1 MECPKCHTTVDDN
14 QKICPKCKKVLLLE
28 CPNCHTLGESSICSK
43 CGYTILVKCSKCSK
57 ITPFEKE
64 KCAKCKFPLA
74 TSLAYQECE
83 TDEFASLAIEFGSLK
98 RIRRLLKSQDLYV
111 KFLYKIKNL
120 LQAQLKG
127 LECKIINYNDVYEIN
142 FNKELSLATS
152 SNKALRLALKIINA
166 FVDTNAKIIEEFSLP
181 LNLCITVYKKT
192 AENLQKPMDFETN
205 VKLLNIKKDDKKF
218 LKGLQ
223 IKLDQFVR
231 DEVNKDFK
239 TDSLYAIEENGKSIM
254 FYEVVLNNY
263 VLPPSSETDEILQVK
278 PKEIA
283 KTNTENIEDKD
294 LYSFKVFDINAK
306 CKFERTTAVKFWE
319 LLPNIN
325 FDKGGKILSLRSESD
340 LQISI
345 KELENYF
352 IKQELNV
359 LRVCCT
365 EEMNYTP
372 WGLFKSIFR
381 EKYNLPLAP
390 DINALSDID
399 AQTIKFHKPLFD
411 LYFNKP
417 IKAMSPED
425 ARFTYMEAWSKFFKI
440 LTNTVILIEGFEHL
454 DDTSI
459 QTLELYF
466 DKFLNIKAN
475 FIFITPNEL
484 SLHSK
489 LKGLLRTECYTE
501 FTLKRSTL
509 ESCLSTIKADATNF
523 IQSFCYE
530 KLSNSFNG
538 AFLYFQNALS
548 YLKETGIVIEFE
560 NKLIVK
566 SKKTAVLPKDLLGL
580 YKSRIKQL
588 GKNMDLSFILAYSTI
603 LGPSIDFKTLEKL
616 DIKDVEKNAK
626 TLQEMGLA
634 SVNSSRI
641 FINNYNTLAAVMKS
655 SLKKEIEQFLAK
667 SIITKLGKFID
678 DTTMIVSMGILETF
692 KEEYLVLWKNSQLA
706 LNTGDFDAYLKN
718 CLGFLSLV
726 EHVGGN
732 ISQETIEENK
742 KEVFNNIL
750 MTLYAYSPAKIY
762 FIENALLIDAINE
775 NDNDKIV
782 KLSNLMLQGALITSN
797 YTDAQGLLHNILSRM
812 QNPTLMVNGAVNT
825 KFLLL
830 ALVNI
835 EILYN
840 IGDFKQCIDV
850 ANEILSVLSVSVIEK
865 VKPASFSTNL
875 FVSHIMET
883 LRLVGFAKIFT
894 LDNDLETFFEAV
906 NNALGVD
913 LPEKDCIYA
922 VRDFLAGKVYTTPD
936 IESCSAFAKVIYLIL
951 QETERLNDNY
961 KQFAQNIY
969 QAKLLALDIHQREI
983 ELFCDLLIA
992 FAYSR
997 ISAKE
1002 KAKSIY
1008 DDVSSYANTSALF
1021 NVLAVSKYYTALLA
1035 LEEQD
1040 YEKAT
1045 LIVNDMLAII
1055 RKNENQAQIMYA
1067 IFENLYISII
1077 EAQGITSID
1086 LEAEELKLKELK
1098 EPLKRLLTN

>member
-1 MECPKCHTTVDDN
+1 MECPKCHTIVDEN

-28 CPNCHTLGESSICSK
+28 CPNCHTLGESAVCSK

-83 TDEFASLAIEFGSLK
+83 SDEFASLVVEFGSLK
-98 RIRRLLKSQDLYV
+98 RIRRLLKSQDLYS

-120 LQAQLKG
+120 LQAQFKG
-127 LECKIINYNDVYEIN
+127 LDCKIVNYGEVYEVN

-152 SNKALRLALKIINA
+152 SNKAVRLALKIINA

-181 LNLCITVYKKT
+181 LNMCITIYKKT
-192 AENLQKPMDFETN
+192 AENLQKPMNFETN

-223 IKLDQFVR
+223 IKLDQYVR

-239 TDSLYAIEENGKSIM
+239 TDSLYALEENGKSIM

-263 VLPPSSETDEILQVK
+263 VLPPSSNADEILQVK
-278 PKEIA
+278 PKELNK
-283 KTNTENIEDKD
+283 KTQDDSEDKD

-306 CKFERTTAVKFWE
+306 CKFERTTAIRFWE
-319 LLPNIN
+319 VLPSVN
-325 FDKGGKILSLRSESD
+325 FEKGGRIVSLRSD
-340 LQISI
+340 FNLQINPNDL
-345 KELENYF
+345 ELYLQ
-352 IKQELNV
+352 KQDLNV

-365 EEMNYTP
+365 EQMNYTP
-372 WGLFKSIFR
+372 WGLFKEIFR
-381 EKYNLPLAP
+381 EKFNLPLIP
-390 DINALSDID
+390 DVNAISGID

-417 IKAMSPED
+417 VKAMSPED

-440 LTNTVILIEGFEHL
+440 LTGTAIIVEGFEHL

-466 DKFLNIKAN
+466 DKFLNVKAN
-475 FIFITPNEL
+475 FIFMTPTEL

-489 LKGLLRTECYTE
+489 LKGLLRTNNYTE

-509 ESCLSTIKADATNF
+509 DSCLSTIKSDATDF

-530 KLSNSFNG
+530 KISNLFAGSY
-538 AFLYFQNALS
+538 LYFQNAIS
-548 YLKETGIVIEFE
+548 YLKEMGIVIEFE

-566 SKKTAVLPKDLLGL
+566 SKKTVVLPKDLLGL

-588 GKNMDLSFILAYSTI
+588 GKNMDLSLILAYSTI
-603 LGPSIDFKTLEKL
+603 LGPSIDIETLQKL
-616 DIKDVEKNAK
+616 DLKDLDKNLK
-626 TLQEMGLA
+626 ILQEMGMISLNA
-634 SVNSSRI
+634 NRV
-641 FINNYNTLAAVMKS
+641 FINNYNVLATVMKS

-667 SIITKLGKFID
+667 SIMAKLGKFLD
-678 DTTMIVSMGILETF
+678 DTTMIVSMGILEAY
-692 KEEYLVLWKNSQLA
+692 KEEYLVLWKNSQFA
-706 LNTGDFDAYLKN
+706 LVTGDFDAYLKN

-726 EHVGGN
+726 ELVGGN

-742 KEVFNNIL
+742 KEVYNNVL

-782 KLSNLMLQGALITSN
+782 KLSNLMLQGALISSN

-812 QNPTLMVNGAVNT
+812 PNPTLIVNGVVNT

-840 IGDFKQCIDV
+840 IGDFRQCIEV
-850 ANEILSVLSVSVIEK
+850 ANEILSVLSVPVIEK

-883 LRLVGFAKIFT
+883 LRLVGFAKVYT
-894 LDNDLETFFEAV
+894 LDEDLDSFFEAV
-906 NNALGVD
+906 QRALGVD

-922 VRDFLAGKVYTTPD
+922 VRDFLAGKVYATPD
-936 IESCSAFAKVIYLIL
+936 VENCSAFAKVIYLIL
-951 QETERLNDNY
+951 QEVERLGNNY
-961 KQFAQNIY
+961 KDFAQNIY

-992 FAYSR
+992 YAYSK
-997 ISAKE
+997 ISATE
-1002 KAKSIY
+1002 KAKAIY
-1008 DDVSSYANTSALF
+1008 EDVQSYANVSALF
-1021 NVLAVSKYYTALLA
+1021 NVLAMSKYYIALLA
-1035 LEEQD
+1035 LEQQD

-1045 LIVNDMLAII
+1045 LIVNDVLAII
-1055 RKNENQAQIMYA
+1055 RKNDNQAQIMYA
-1067 IFENLYISII
+1067 IFEKLYIAIV
-1077 EAQGITSID
+1077 EAQGLTSVD
-1086 LEAEELKLKELK
+1086 VEAEELKLKNLNDS
-1098 EPLKRLLTN
+1098 LKRLLGE